1 MPLYVYDI
9 LGPDGLPSGETIEEI
24 FKASEVPDQLK
35 GALTGAIAI
44 RRRVNLIARTPD
56 KWGAGGTGKWGI
68 NGFFDRGL
76 GVRYNSYEER
86 DAICKARGVVPL
98 DDMPKYYLEDHNE
111 KAMKYEK
118 YLDDRA
124 DAYWEGAKACKDI
137 KDQERFWEE
146 YCPAKPA
153 LDGEY
158 TKTIDDF

>member
-1 MPLYVYDI
+1 MSNATVCIRYTRT
-9 LGPDGLPSGETIEEI
+9 GWPSFGR
-24 FKASEVPDQLK
+24 DH
-35 GALTGAIAI
+35 
-44 RRRVNLIARTPD
+44 RRNL
-56 KWGAGGTGKWGI
+56 KWGI